1 MIVLFFNA
9 IFFLFTTLSTILARL
24 FVFSIYLF
32 VQAIQVFKVPG
43 ETIQGGLEQV
53 AEFIKTCFE
62 FVFGI
67 IIEII
72 SAIVSALLDN
82 VKEAIKGSAAEMV
95 SKVVDLME
103 NTRNSLDG
111 LLKDLPEIGESFLQM
126 IQTVIE
132 TLWDGY
138 KDSVKY
144 LIGSAD

>member
-1 MIVLFFNA
+1 MIVLFFDA
-9 IFFLFTTLSTILARL
+9 IFFLFTTLSSILARL
-24 FVFSIYLF
+24 FGFSIYLF

-72 SAIVSALLDN
+72 SAIASALLDH

>member
-1 MIVLFFNA
+1 MIVLFFDA

-43 ETIQGGLEQV
+43 ETIQAGLEQV